1 MSLASRTG
9 LALIALALSLPS
21 GAAERWI
28 HVDVD
33 EGGSDGTRVRI
44 QLPLSV
50 VRAALP
56 HLHSD
61 ALAGGRVLFDADTID
76 PEDLAEA
83 RSALDAAL
91 AGRPVVVGDPD
102 RPVRIERDGK
112 WLRLT
117 ASDADHSRV
126 RIQMPVALA
135 REVLD
140 DLPGSIDLL
149 AILDALGEDADLDLI
164 EVDADD
170 TKVRIRVDARPSTD

>member
-1 MSLASRTG
+1 MSLSSRIG
-9 LALIALALSLPS
+9 LALLAVALSLPS

-28 HVDVD
+28 HVEVD

-44 QLPLSV
+44 QLPFSV

-56 HLHSD
+56 HLRAD
-61 ALAGGRVLFDADTID
+61 VLDGGRIFLEADAID
-76 PEDLAEA
+76 AEDLAEA
-83 RSALDAAL
+83 RKALDAAL

-112 WLRLT
+112 WVRLT
-117 ASDADHSRV
+117 ASDPDRSRV

-149 AILDALGEDADLDLI
+149 ALLDALGAEEDVDLV
-164 EVDADD
+164 EVEEDD
-170 TKVRIRVDARPSTD
+170 TKVRIRIDERPSTD